1 MCFKLKLYLVVPHS
15 QPLLIIQLALNVYEL
30 DYDYNSI
37 QISCNIKEAL
47 AKYFS
52 FLFLSWKALDLIR
65 SKNVKRLMDPYL
77 EAQFSNGDVT
87 KLVQLASQCL
97 QHEPLER
104 PNAKFL
110 LTALIPL
117 QKEAE
122 VCPTLLFCKI
132 IALKFDLFCL
142 YWKADFP

>member
-1 MCFKLKLYLVVPHS
+1 MCFKLKLYLLVPHS
-15 QPLLIIQLALNVYEL
+15 QHLLIIQLALNVYEL

-37 QISCNIKEAL
+37 QTSCHIKEAL

-52 FLFLSWKALDLIR
+52 FLFLSWKALDLVR
-65 SKNVKRLMDPYL
+65 GKNVKRLMDPYL
-77 EAQFSNGDVT
+77 EGQFSNDDVT

-117 QKEAE
+117 QKETE
-122 VCPTLLFCKI
+122 QVPSYVLMGIPPGNVPPFET
-132 IALKFDLFCL
+132 
-142 YWKADFP
+142 